1 MNTTA
6 QTIDLGKIEKIPLGQ
21 GRCYVIDGAEIA
33 VFRQRDG
40 RLFAVDNRCPHRQGP
55 LSEGVMGAGKV
66 ICPFHAHRFDLCSGA
81 GSEPGE
87 CVKVYKVA
95 VCNGNVVLQLN

>member
-1 MNTTA
+1 MNTTT
-6 QTIDLGKIEKIPLGQ
+6 QTIDLGCLEKIPPGQ
-21 GRCYVIDGAEIA
+21 GRCYIVDGAEIA

-55 LSEGVMGAGKV
+55 LADGVMGDGKV
-66 ICPFHAHRFDLCSGA
+66 ICPFHAHRFDLASGA

-87 CVKVYKVA
+87 CVKVYRVG
-95 VCNGNVVLQLN
+95 VSSGRVVLQLG